1 LKILFVMIREENI
14 DPLNI
19 QLLSALAKEE
29 GHETFLNVL
38 EHGDLDRDLA
48 TIRPDV
54 IAYSAKTGESN
65 TFFKVNREVRAAWG
79 DRVLSIMGG
88 PHPTFNYQRMRLEGE
103 ELRPK
108 ANGDGKRREI
118 LPVEE
123 TRLDFMAVGE
133 ADESWPALLRALSR
147 NESPDAI
154 PGIVTRTNRKEDGS
168 IVLGERTN
176 FLDDLPYLDR
186 DIVYDKTQLRFF
198 GMRTHIASRG
208 CPYPCTYCF
217 NARFNQMYKG
227 KGKTINRYS
236 VDRLLAELADLTRRY
251 PTQFVKFNDDIF
263 VFRVDDWLLEF
274 AEKYPKVVGRPF
286 HCLTRC
292 DLVRKSPEIVDVL
305 KKAGLHSIYMSIES
319 GNDFIRK
326 HVMKR
331 GMSEEDIRFAFDYC
345 RKRGVHTFS
354 NTILGVPTPRI
365 PPSGDPESG
374 RKAAERVTHI
384 EEHFRV
390 PTAELRAALA
400 ADGAATAAGRDA
412 LTEQLRALGLR
423 DTDLEYE
430 LESLDINVTCRVS
443 AGEFATLYPF
453 PGAPITQYTIDTGA
467 FDGDFET
474 LNESFQSGS
483 PFSCFSEREKMEQ
496 INVSYL
502 GPVLLV
508 FPFLRNFAVK
518 HLVRRPLTKL
528 YFLAYFFVRA
538 FLMGRRIYPLRY
550 SWSQLFARVKASFAR
565 EVAKRFPERAKKR
578 KKFLLAPAS
587 NMLGGPWKG

>member
-1 LKILFVMIREENI
+1 MKILFVMIREENI

-38 EHGDLDRDLA
+38 EHGDLDRDLR

-65 TFFKVNREVRAAWG
+65 TFFRVNRDVREAWG
-79 DRVLSIMGG
+79 DRIVSIMGG
-88 PHPTFNYQRMRLEGE
+88 PHPTFNYQRMRLFGE
-103 ELRPK
+103 ELHPK
-108 ANGDGKRREI
+108 VNGNGKRREI

-123 TRLDFMAVGE
+123 TRLDYMAVGE
-133 ADESWPALLRALSR
+133 ADDSWPAFLRTLSR
-147 NESPDAI
+147 KESPGAI
-154 PGIVTRTNRKEDGS
+154 PGIVTRTNRRPDGS
-168 IVLGERTN
+168 ILLGERTN

-186 DIVYDKTQLRFF
+186 ALVYDKTQLRFF

-208 CPYPCTYCF
+208 CPFPCTYCF

-236 VDRLLAELADLTRRY
+236 VDRLLAELSDLVHRW
-251 PTQFVKFNDDIF
+251 PAQFIKFNDDIF
-263 VFRVDDWLLEF
+263 IFHTDDWLEEF
-274 AEKYPKVVGRPF
+274 AEKYPKAVGLPF
-286 HCLTRC
+286 HVLTRC
-292 DLVRKSPEIVDVL
+292 DLVRKDPEIVDVL

-326 HVMKR
+326 HIMKR

-345 RKRGVHTFS
+345 ESRGVRTFS
-354 NTILGVPTPRI
+354 NTILAVPTPLI
-365 PPSGDPESG
+365 PPLDDPEFG
-374 RKAAERVTHI
+374 RKAADLAVHLEEQFHI
-384 EEHFRV
+384 
-390 PTAELRAALA
+390 PTDGLKAALA
-400 ADGAATAAGRDA
+400 SDGPLPRSAREAATERF
-412 LTEQLRALGLR
+412 RALGLR
-423 DTDLEYE
+423 HANLEYE
-430 LESLDINVTCRVS
+430 LESLEINVACRVS

-453 PGAPITQYTIDTGA
+453 PGAPITQYTIDIGA
-467 FDGDFET
+467 FDGNFEA

-483 PFSCFSEREKMEQ
+483 PFRCFTNQEKMEQ
-496 INVSYL
+496 LNVSYL

-508 FPFLRNFAVK
+508 FPWLKSFAVR
-518 HLVRRPLTKL
+518 HLVRRPFTKL

-550 SWSQLFARVKASFAR
+550 SASQLVARLRASFAR
-565 EVAKRFPERAKKR
+565 EVAKRFPDRARKR
-578 KKFLLAPAS
+578 RMLLGPAS
-587 NMLGGPWKG
+587 NVLGGPWRG

>member
-1 LKILFVMIREENI
+1 VKILFVMIREENI

-19 QLLSALAKEE
+19 QLLSALARE
-29 GHETFLNVL
+29 GGHATFLNVL
-38 EHGDLDRDLA
+38 EHGDLDRDLT
-48 TIRPDV
+48 TIRPDL

-65 TFFKVNREVRAAWG
+65 TFFKVNREVRSAWG
-79 DRVLSIMGG
+79 NRILSIMGG

-103 ELRPK
+103 ELRPR
-108 ANGDGKRREI
+108 ANGNGQRGGI

-123 TRLDFMAVGE
+123 TRLDYMAVGE

-154 PGIVTRTNRKEDGS
+154 PGIVTRTNRKPDGT
-168 IVLGERTN
+168 IRLGERTS

-186 DIVYDKTQLRFF
+186 DIVYDRTQLRFF

-227 KGKTINRYS
+227 KGKTIHRYS
-236 VDRLLAELADLTRRY
+236 VDRLLAELADLVRRY

-274 AEKYPKVVGRPF
+274 AEKYPQAVGRPF

-292 DLVRKSPEIVDVL
+292 DLVRRSPEIVDVL
-305 KKAGLHSIYMSIES
+305 KAAGLHSIYMSIES

-354 NTILGVPTPRI
+354 NTILAVPTPLI
-365 PPSGDPESG
+365 PPPYDPAFA
-374 RKAAERVTHI
+374 RKTAELLSHL
-384 EEHFRV
+384 EEHFGIR
-390 PTAELRAALA
+390 TGDLRAALA
-400 ADGAATAAGRDA
+400 ADGETPEAARDMV
-412 LTEQLRALGLR
+412 TDQLRALGLR
-423 DTDLEYE
+423 HTDLEYE

-453 PGAPITQYTIDTGA
+453 PGAPITQYVIDTGA

-483 PFSCFSEREKMEQ
+483 PFTCFSEQEKMEQ
-496 INVSYL
+496 LNVSYL

-508 FPFLRNFAVK
+508 FPRLRDFAVK
-518 HLVRRPLTKL
+518 HLIRRPFTKL

-538 FLMGRRIYPLRY
+538 FLMGRRIYPLHY
-550 SWSQLFARVKASFAR
+550 SAGQLLARVKASFAR
-565 EVAKRFPERAKKR
+565 EVAKRFPERARKR
-578 KKFLLAPAS
+578 KKFLPAPAS

>member
-1 LKILFVMIREENI
+1 MKILFVMIREENI

-38 EHGDLDRDLA
+38 EHGDLDRDLRS
-48 TIRPDV
+48 IRPDI

-65 TFFKVNREVRAAWG
+65 TFFKVNREVRSAWG
-79 DRVLSIMGG
+79 DRLVSIMGG

-108 ANGDGKRREI
+108 VNGDGKRREI

-123 TRLDFMAVGE
+123 TRLDYMAVGE
-133 ADESWPALLRALSR
+133 ADQSWPALLRALSK
-147 NESPDAI
+147 NESPDVI
-154 PGIVTRTNRKEDGS
+154 PGMVTRTNRKADGT
-168 IVLGERTN
+168 IQLGERTN

-236 VDRLLAELADLTRRY
+236 VDRLLAELSDLVRRY

-263 VFRVDDWLLEF
+263 VFRADDWLLEF
-274 AEKYPKVVGRPF
+274 AEKYPKAVGRPF

-292 DLVRKSPEIVDVL
+292 DLVRRSPEIVDVL
-305 KKAGLHSIYMSIES
+305 KAAGLHSIYMSIES
-319 GNDFIRK
+319 GSDFIRK

-354 NTILGVPTPRI
+354 NTILAVPSPLI
-365 PPSGDPESG
+365 PAADDPEFG
-374 RKAAERVTHI
+374 LKAAELLTHL
-384 EEHFRV
+384 EEHFRI
-390 PTAELRAALA
+390 PTEEMRASLSGQRAASP
-400 ADGAATAAGRDA
+400 RVREEV
-412 LTEQLRALGLR
+412 TEKLRALGLR
-423 DTDLEYE
+423 HTDLDYE

-453 PGAPITQYTIDTGA
+453 PGAPITQYVIDTGA
-467 FDGDFET
+467 FDGDFEK

-483 PFSCFSEREKMEQ
+483 PFSCFSEQEKMEQ
-496 INVSYL
+496 LNVSYL

-508 FPFLRNFAVK
+508 FPRLRNFAVQ
-518 HLVRRPLTKL
+518 HLVRRPWTKL
-528 YFLAYFFVRA
+528 YFLMYFFVRA
-538 FLMGRRIYPLRY
+538 FLMGRRIYPLHY
-550 SWSQLFARVKASFAR
+550 SAGQLLARVRASFAR
-565 EVAKRFPERAKKR
+565 EVAKRFPERARKR